1 MGNISVYGMELDS
14 GDVVMETIEF
24 RGRDL
29 TGEWHYGNAVQTID
43 NHAYLITGACGLTCY
58 SCKQVCINAVAV
70 EVEPKSISQFTGLL
84 DKYGT
89 RIYENDIL
97 YDDYDDELYYVAFDE
112 GQFKGISSGFMIELS
127 ETNQTSWVRG
137 SVIDDAVEEGDLDGN

>member
-127 ETNQTSWVRG
+127 EINQTSWVRG
-137 SVIDDAVEEGDLDGN
+137 NVIDDAVEEGDLDGN